1 MWMGC
6 DSISIMR
13 KCAWC
18 GEDFPVKSLFSRDK
32 YCDLH
37 KKEAQKSKTLRR
49 RVKYYK
55 QNKRREIL
63 RQIGT
68 TTIGV
73 KPNIC
78 SPLFYLGVKI
88 PFSEFVEE
96 QLLIQKERKRN
107 NSVTTIY
114 KGKKTNNNVWIDNC
128 KTLEYG
134 EPQPTGIQNT
144 HNYATLDDYYH
155 TAKYYLLKDRGECP
169 ECGCKEHYKT
179 DIDVSCAECGLI
191 LESNTNLMG
200 ATDVDVVDSENTKER
215 KNIDCPNC
223 DKEITV
229 ILNSKSVLKDR
240 YVKCKYCGFII
251 QYELKDDLLKI
262 VGAFSTVQDIAW
274 KKYRQGK

>member
-37 KKEAQKSKTLRR
+37 KKEAAKSKTLKRY
-49 RVKYYK
+49 VKYYK
-55 QNKRREIL
+55 RNKRHEVMRTVGTITNSPHP
-63 RQIGT
+63 RIGAG
-68 TTIGV
+68 IY
-73 KPNIC
+73 
-78 SPLFYLGVKI
+78 YLGVKI

-96 QLLIQKERKRN
+96 QRIITNMKKGN
-107 NSVTTIY
+107 NSVSTIY

-155 TAKYYLLKDRGECP
+155 TAKYYLLKNKGTCP
-169 ECGCKEHYKT
+169 QCGCKDHYKT

-200 ATDVDVVDSENTKER
+200 WTHKDVTDSQVFET
-215 KNIDCPNC
+215 
-223 DKEITV
+223 
-229 ILNSKSVLKDR
+229 
-240 YVKCKYCGFII
+240 
-251 QYELKDDLLKI
+251 
-262 VGAFSTVQDIAW
+262 TVQEVAW
-274 KKYRQGK
+274 NKYWIGE

>member
-37 KKEAQKSKTLRR
+37 KKEAKLERDRLKKRDKKNKSKIMMRVGTDTTSPHLRL
-49 RVKYYK
+49 
-55 QNKRREIL
+55 I
-63 RQIGT
+63 
-68 TTIGV
+68 
-73 KPNIC
+73 KPVT
-78 SPLFYLGVKI
+78 YLGCDI
-88 PFSEFVEE
+88 PFTEFIQE
-96 QLLIQKERKRN
+96 QKVIQNLKKHN
-107 NSVTTIY
+107 NRGSINSKNKWLDHDTNY
-114 KGKKTNNNVWIDNC
+114 GKI
-128 KTLEYG
+128 EYG
-134 EPQPTGIQNT
+134 ETQPCGILNT

-155 TAKYYLLKDRGECP
+155 TAKHYLLKDRGECP

-200 ATDVDVVDSENTKER
+200 ATDVDVVDSENTKKR

-229 ILNSKSVLKDR
+229 ILNSKSVLKDK

>member
-144 HNYATLDDYYH
+144 HNYATLDDYYQFSISLFL
-155 TAKYYLLKDRGECP
+155 TETPPCP
-169 ECGCKEHYKT
+169 ECGAKTQCKDLKRADT
-179 DIDVSCAECGLI
+179 CCTNQKCGLVI
-191 LESNTNLMG
+191 KAPRLHNGFVVPELPARKQLYSHEYKNKKLEWEKAKENNRLG
-200 ATDVDVVDSENTKER
+200 DVDGD
-215 KNIDCPNC
+215 
-223 DKEITV
+223 
-229 ILNSKSVLKDR
+229 
-240 YVKCKYCGFII
+240 
-251 QYELKDDLLKI
+251 
-262 VGAFSTVQDIAW
+262 
-274 KKYRQGK
+274 